1 MLVLL
6 RMSRVVQVN
15 FFTCSLNEIGKDG
28 VIFNDNILVQAK
40 QEYLDSLFDLL
51 SYQKKIMF
59 CLFSMH

>member
-40 QEYLDSLFDLL
+40 QKYLDSLLDLL
-51 SYQKKIMF
+51 GY
-59 CLFSMH
+59 